1 MADPSP
7 HPSPDFLAFQTAVAG
22 RYSIER
28 ELGRGGM
35 GIVYLAREVAL
46 DRWVALKLLPPETAA
61 RPGVRERFLR
71 EARTAARLS
80 HPNIV
85 PIHAVDEVDGFVF
98 FAMAY
103 VEGSALGER
112 IRERGP
118 LTEREAIRMLREV
131 AWALAYAH
139 LNGVVHRDVKPDN
152 ILLEEGSGRA
162 MVTDFGI
169 AVLAETIGTGGAPE
183 VVGTAEFMSPEQA
196 TGADVDARGDLYSLG
211 CVAFY
216 VLSGRVPF
224 TAPSAEAV
232 LGMHV
237 SQPPPA
243 LLSVAPHVAPSVAA
257 AVDRCLRKEP
267 ERRFSDAEALAEA
280 LGPEGSVER
289 EFPIPLRVFIKESR
303 EVETT
308 LAWCGLAFLFLMP
321 TTVSMVWLGPGLSPV
336 MALVLAVLAALP
348 LAQLLRNARR
358 LLRSGFTLDDAIAA
372 FAEDVKL
379 KDEEFR
385 FQVGQRV
392 TWVDRAIRVLKV
404 GGYAA
409 ALVSLPLVL
418 TDKVASIGF
427 FSWPFVT
434 GVTASVAQEIRARL
448 RSDVMGERWL
458 RFWKGFTGRGV
469 FKLAGVGLKRV
480 AAAITGAHRPTEV
493 AIGLAADRLF
503 EELPKDVRKELDGL
517 PQTVKTLE
525 DDAQTM
531 RRQLRELEAVLAE
544 IGDDDPARPGARERA
559 RVRES
564 VKATRDEAREKL
576 EKAVKALETIRLGL
590 LLMHTGGAS
599 AEHLTMDLASA
610 RDISDDIS
618 NLLDGHREVERML
631 RERRET
637 GVLMLDA
644 PTDTVDKRPKE

>member
-1 MADPSP
+1 
-7 HPSPDFLAFQTAVAG
+7 
-22 RYSIER
+22 
-28 ELGRGGM
+28 
-35 GIVYLAREVAL
+35 
-46 DRWVALKLLPPETAA
+46 
-61 RPGVRERFLR
+61 
-71 EARTAARLS
+71 
-80 HPNIV
+80 
-85 PIHAVDEVDGFVF
+85 
-98 FAMAY
+98 
-103 VEGSALGER
+103 
-112 IRERGP
+112 
-118 LTEREAIRMLREV
+118 
-131 AWALAYAH
+131 
-139 LNGVVHRDVKPDN
+139 
-152 ILLEEGSGRA
+152 
-162 MVTDFGI
+162 
-169 AVLAETIGTGGAPE
+169 
-183 VVGTAEFMSPEQA
+183 
-196 TGADVDARGDLYSLG
+196 
-211 CVAFY
+211 
-216 VLSGRVPF
+216 
-224 TAPSAEAV
+224 
-232 LGMHV
+232 
-237 SQPPPA
+237 
-243 LLSVAPHVAPSVAA
+243 
-257 AVDRCLRKEP
+257 
-267 ERRFSDAEALAEA
+267 
-280 LGPEGSVER
+280 
-289 EFPIPLRVFIKESR
+289 
-303 EVETT
+303 
-308 LAWCGLAFLFLMP
+308 
-321 TTVSMVWLGPGLSPV
+321 
-336 MALVLAVLAALP
+336 
-348 LAQLLRNARR
+348 
-358 LLRSGFTLDDAIAA
+358 
-372 FAEDVKL
+372 
-379 KDEEFR
+379 
-385 FQVGQRV
+385 V
-392 TWVDRAIRVLKV
+392 TWIDRAIRVLKV